1 MMLKMDSKLL
11 FASLVLLLSVI
22 ALGVLPLYT
31 PSVSVNF
38 ETTSRIL
45 CRGNAT
51 SLKQIKRFVTSVGVV
66 SNTLNI

>member
-1 MMLKMDSKLL
+1 MMLKMDSNLL

-22 ALGVLPLYT
+22 ALGVLPPYT

-45 CRGNAT
+45 
-51 SLKQIKRFVTSVGVV
+51 
-66 SNTLNI
+66 